1 MKSALTL
8 PILSGIALA
17 IMAGAA
23 ASHYQ
28 SVDNMVAFAGMT
40 RANGMPS
47 MSTGPARL
55 VSSQQDARSIV
66 EKLKRQNDS
75 LEQTLA
81 ENEAA
86 LSTIPQQA
94 GLPRITGSDSDM
106 QRLLSEL
113 VTQNRYLRDQI
124 SETNRD
130 LMTLQFQVDSHS
142 TQFRPLNLAED
153 QFGDDRNLLAEP
165 FEQDYIGVLPPSDL
179 P

>member
-23 ASHYQ
+23 TSHHH
-28 SVDNMVAFAGMT
+28 SVDTIVAFAGMT

-47 MSTGPARL
+47 LSTGPTRL
-55 VSSQQDARSIV
+55 VSNDRDAREV
-66 EKLKRQNDS
+66 FEELKRQNDS
-75 LEQTLA
+75 LQHTLA
-81 ENEAA
+81 KNEAA
-86 LSTIPQQA
+86 ISAMPQQA
-94 GLPRITGSDSDM
+94 GTQTISGNGNDM
-106 QRLLSEL
+106 QRLVAEL
-113 VTQNRYLRDQI
+113 VTQNRYLRNQI

-153 QFGDDRNLLAEP
+153 TSAEP

>member
-17 IMAGAA
+17 VMAGAT
-23 ASHYQ
+23 ASHYH
-28 SVDNMVAFAGMT
+28 SVDNMIAFAGMT

-47 MSTGPARL
+47 MSNGPARI
-55 VSSQQDARSIV
+55 VSNERDARTIV
-66 EKLKRQNDS
+66 DELKLQNS
-75 LEQTLA
+75 TLEQTLA

-86 LSTIPQQA
+86 LSGIPQHRGA
-94 GLPRITGSDSDM
+94 PEITGSDSDM
-106 QRLLSEL
+106 QQLLTEL

-142 TQFRPLNLAED
+142 TKFRPLNLAED
-153 QFGDDRNLLAEP
+153 EP
-165 FEQDYIGVLPPSDL
+165 ADSFEGDYIGVLPPSDL

>member
-8 PILSGIALA
+8 PIISGIALA

-23 ASHYQ
+23 ASHYH
-28 SVDNMVAFAGMT
+28 SVDSMVAFAGMT

-47 MSTGPARL
+47 TTTGPARL
-55 VSSQQDARSIV
+55 VSNEKDARSIV
-66 EKLKRQNDS
+66 DELKRQNES
-75 LEQTLA
+75 LQQTLA
-81 ENEAA
+81 HNEAA
-86 LSTIPQQA
+86 ISSMPVQA
-94 GLPRITGSDSDM
+94 DLPKVSGSDNDL
-106 QRLLSEL
+106 QRLLAEL

-142 TQFRPLNLAED
+142 TQFRPLKLNEEP
-153 QFGDDRNLLAEP
+153 GDYRTPDNFPEI
-165 FEQDYIGVLPPSDL
+165 DTSIGVLPPSDL

>member
-8 PILSGIALA
+8 PIVSGIALA

-23 ASHYQ
+23 ASHHH
-28 SVDNMVAFAGMT
+28 SVDSMVAFAGMT

-47 MSTGPARL
+47 LSAGPARL
-55 VSSQQDARSIV
+55 VSNKKDARTIV
-66 EKLKRQNDS
+66 EELKRQNDS
-75 LEQTLA
+75 LAQTLA
-81 ENEAA
+81 SNEAA
-86 LSTIPQQA
+86 ISSMPRASEQQA
-94 GLPRITGSDSDM
+94 MTGSKSDM
-106 QRLLSEL
+106 KRLLAEL
-113 VTQNRYLRDQI
+113 VSQNRYLRDQI

-153 QFGDDRNLLAEP
+153 PSDPRNLMPEP

>member
-8 PILSGIALA
+8 PIVSGIALA

-23 ASHYQ
+23 ASHYA
-28 SVDNMVAFAGMT
+28 SVNHMVAFAGMT
-40 RANGMPS
+40 RANGLPS
-47 MSTGPARL
+47 LSPGPALL
-55 VSSQQDARSIV
+55 VGNERDARAMMEDLS
-66 EKLKRQNDS
+66 RQNES
-75 LEQTLA
+75 LRQTL
-81 ENEAA
+81 ERNESA
-86 LSTIPQQA
+86 LSEMPRVA
-94 GLPRITGSDSDM
+94 GRQTASGNENDL
-106 QRLLSEL
+106 QRLLAEL

-142 TQFRPLNLAED
+142 TQFRPLNLAEE
-153 QFGDDRNLLAEP
+153 AEEEP